1 MTKITKISIITG
13 LALIALGVGF
23 FINTGMDW
31 KSWTSLIPALVFG
44 LPILVCGLLAQN
56 EKRRMMVAHI
66 AVLFAVLGVL
76 GGLGMGI
83 PKALNWEEAIPR
95 EKRKALSLLITAGIC
110 LFYVVACVRSFIAA
124 RKG

>member
-66 AVLFAVLGVL
+66 AVLELFLLDLGLVLRQNYGDEDDGTSLRDLYVKETEFTL
-76 GGLGMGI
+76 
-83 PKALNWEEAIPR
+83 KAQTTFR
-95 EKRKALSLLITAGIC
+95 
-110 LFYVVACVRSFIAA
+110 F
-124 RKG
+124 

>member
-31 KSWTSLIPALVFG
+31 KKWTSLIPALFFG
-44 LPILVCGLLAQN
+44 LPIFVCGLLAQN

-83 PKALNWEEAIPR
+83 PKALKEGLGTAPL
-95 EKRKALSLLITAGIC
+95 AQLIMAAIC